1 MKHIEKHPETPEVQE
16 YIKELKTQHLDEAG
30 ILNSAEYADW
40 TGSQLYEKVRELE
53 TLPALKQQLFREQG
67 GVCCYCG
74 MKLEYPFDPQYRL
87 EHVRPK
93 DKHRELVGEYK
104 NLLLS
109 CRANMEETEL
119 RSTSD
124 KKNRKK
130 YIHCDEAKG
139 AEELNYSPLDNSCET
154 AFTYTL
160 DGKVSYKDQLA
171 EKDIITLGLNGPYL
185 TSRRKNAI
193 ESLFI
198 DDDLLSE
205 EYLKAF
211 KDGLQKKDANGNYRE
226 FYFVLI
232 DAINQ
237 LLPAV

>member
-1 MKHIEKHPETPEVQE
+1 MRYIKKHPETPEVQE
-16 YIKELKTQHLDEAG
+16 YAEELKTQHLDEAG

-53 TLPALKQQLFREQG
+53 TLPAVKQQLFREQG

-87 EHVRPK
+87 EHVSPK

-109 CRANMEETEL
+109 CRANREETEL
-119 RSTSD
+119 RD
-124 KKNRKK
+124 KSAKRDRKK

-139 AEELNYSPLDNSCET
+139 AEELNYSPLDKSCES

-160 DGKVSYKDQLA
+160 DGKINCKDKLA
-171 EKDIITLGLNGPYL
+171 EKDMITLGLDGPYL
-185 TSRRKNAI
+185 TNRRKSAI

-205 EYLKAF
+205 EYLNAF
-211 KDGLQKKDANGNYRE
+211 KEGLQKRDANGNYSE